1 MENVV
6 VIKGPSAFGNSIMF
20 CALKQTLATLG
31 MIWRTVFIWPPYSR
45 RSTVRTNLIIWFV
58 FV

>member
-31 MIWRTVFIWPPYSR
+31 MIWQTVFIWPPYSR
-45 RSTVRTNLIIWFV
+45 RSTVCVQI
-58 FV
+58 